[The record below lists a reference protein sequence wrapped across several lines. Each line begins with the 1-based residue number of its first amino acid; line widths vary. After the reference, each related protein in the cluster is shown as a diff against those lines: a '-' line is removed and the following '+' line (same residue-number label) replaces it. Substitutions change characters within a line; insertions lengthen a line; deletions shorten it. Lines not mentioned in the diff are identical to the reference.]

1 MTAEKV
7 LDNIFKAKV
16 LLNEIVDGV
25 SKPTRVS
32 QFPDVKIP
40 RKSCGGCHFNNVID
54 HYWECCIFDVV
65 TNQVRCDECRKALPN
80 GGTLQLMP
88 KEVSCK

>member
-1 MTAEKV
+1 M
-7 LDNIFKAKV
+7 N
-16 LLNEIVDGV
+16 
-25 SKPTRVS
+25 

-40 RKSCGGCHFNNVID
+40 RGESCGGCHFNNVID

-80 GGTLQLMP
+80 GGTLQLVP
-88 KEVSCK
+88 KEVK